1 MRPEAT
7 SVCGLKRLVY
17 AASTTR
23 KLTTCRDTLV
33 KSLDALVTSA
43 SGTRRRCI
51 CVTRCT
57 DTLVK
62 SLDAQIHG
70 LLVLVVKPV
79 HQQFA
84 SAGACEQLG
93 VYLID

>member
-1 MRPEAT
+1 
-7 SVCGLKRLVY
+7 V
-17 AASTTR
+17 
-23 KLTTCRDTLV
+23 
-33 KSLDALVTSA
+33 SLDAQIREREVERC
-43 SGTRRRCI
+43 SGTRRRCS

-62 SLDAQIHG
+62 SLDARIHR

-79 HQQFA
+79 HQQSA

-93 VYLID
+93 VYLIH